1 MNGVPPVMPTYNV
14 KQYQVNNVANYVNDL
29 SNRLSIPKLKASGST
44 KSLEKYL
51 NSKRDKDEY
60 KARSK

>member
-1 MNGVPPVMPTYNV
+1 
-14 KQYQVNNVANYVNDL
+14 VNNVANYVNDL

-51 NSKRDKDEY
+51 NSKREKDEY